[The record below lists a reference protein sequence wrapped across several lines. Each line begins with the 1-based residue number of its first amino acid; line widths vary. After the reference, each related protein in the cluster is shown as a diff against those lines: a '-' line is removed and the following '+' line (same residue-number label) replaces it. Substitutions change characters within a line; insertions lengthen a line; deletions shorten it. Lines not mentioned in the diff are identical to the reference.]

1 MLIEKLL
8 FIFVFCI
15 AFFETRAQTI
25 TKAENLPKHLKP
37 SDFNCTKDE
46 LQEFISNIETVEAV
60 NGTLLTLDEFIKT
73 GYHIWKLIGE
83 NIFLTVNDTI
93 VNSTAGGP
101 AVSVEMTRDDLDVV
115 FSYHFNPNTERVP
128 RQCATLKAYKLKFDK
143 MVEKYRKMKRV
154 LERPYFKKNKVSD
167 ELFFRGYDNKK
178 VWRMNPNVRV
188 CTKKLFFHPISKQKL
203 EKIPLVETS
212 FMRSFWTIGDGS
224 GWTDEERGKFERLII
239 DCIYKDDHE
248 KFSKRAYKVS
258 GGNKVYVLDQT
269 DLTIHSKKHK

>member
-8 FIFVFCI
+8 FMFVFCV

-25 TKAENLPKHLKP
+25 TKAENLPKHLKA

-46 LQEFISNIETVEAV
+46 LQEFISNIERVEAV

-101 AVSVEMTRDDLDVV
+101 AVAVEMTRDDLDVV
-115 FSYHFNPNTERVP
+115 FSYHFNPNTERAP

-143 MVEKYRKMKRV
+143 MVEKYHKLKHL
-154 LERPYFKKNKVSD
+154 LEKP
-167 ELFFRGYDNKK
+167 FRRYGEMYYRDWGYVTEMTPHK
-178 VWRMNPNVRV
+178 RV
-188 CTKKLFFHPISKQKL
+188 CTNKVFKNPIYEEQLKN
-203 EKIPLVETS
+203 IPIVETS
-212 FMRSFWTIGDGS
+212 FMPSFLNWFPS
-224 GWTDEERGKFERLII
+224 PKGWRTKFHRTMII
-239 DCIYKDDHE
+239 CYYRDSSDYMSDHVYK
-248 KFSKRAYKVS
+248 AS
-258 GGNKVYVLDQT
+258 GGLKVNIQDHS
-269 DLTIHSKKHK
+269 DIFIHRKKHK